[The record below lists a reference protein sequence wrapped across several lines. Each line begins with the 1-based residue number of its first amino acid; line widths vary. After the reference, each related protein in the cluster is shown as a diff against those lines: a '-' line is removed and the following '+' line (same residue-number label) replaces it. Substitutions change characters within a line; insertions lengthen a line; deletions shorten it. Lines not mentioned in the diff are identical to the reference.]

1 MNQQIIECVP
11 NISEGRDLKKIK
23 TIANVVS
30 EVEGVKLLD
39 IDPGKATNRT
49 VITFVGEP
57 EQVIEAAFKLIKKAS
72 ELIDM
77 SKQTGEHPRFGATD
91 VCPLVPI
98 ANISMEETTQYA
110 HRLGKRVGDELGIS
124 GYFYENAATKEN
136 RRNLAN
142 VRSGEYEGL
151 EKKLSDK
158 NWKPDFGPT
167 SFTTKTKNSGVTAIS
182 ARDFLV
188 AYNINLNSTSTR
200 RANAIAFDIREAGR
214 VKREGNP
221 ITGKKVLDTNGD
233 PVRIPGK
240 LKAVKGI
247 GWYIE
252 EYGIAQISY
261 NLTNISI
268 TSMHKAFDETCKAA
282 DQRGIRVT
290 GSELVG
296 LVPLQA
302 MLDAADYFLLK
313 QKRSLGISEAD
324 KIKIAVKS
332 LGLDDLKPFN
342 PDERIIEYVMS
353 ANLDKKLV
361 DFTVKGFADET
372 ASESMAPGGGSIS
385 AYVGALGVS
394 LGTMVAN
401 LSAHKPGWDE
411 KWEFYSKWA
420 EKGQHY
426 KKELLFL
433 VDEDTNAFNK
443 IIDGFRMPKST
454 PEEVKIRKE
463 AIENATKYAT
473 EIPFKVMETA
483 YNSMEVML
491 AMAKEGIQ
499 NSLSD
504 AGVGALCARTAVV
517 GAYFNVRINA
527 KDIKDRSFA
536 EEILSK
542 AKEIY
547 EKTKVLENKM
557 IQLIDSNI

>member
-1 MNQQIIECVP
+1 MKQQLIECVP
-11 NISEGRDLKKIK
+11 NISEGRDLKKIN
-23 TIANVVS
+23 TIANVVT

-57 EQVIEAAFKLIKKAS
+57 SQVIEAAFKLIKKAS

-77 SKQTGEHPRFGATD
+77 SKQSGEHPRFGATD

-98 ANISMEETTQYA
+98 ANISMEETANYA
-110 HRLGKRVGDELGIS
+110 HLLGKRVGEELGIS
-124 GYFYENAATKEN
+124 GYYYENAATKDD
-136 RRNLAN
+136 RRNLAT

-151 EKKLSDK
+151 ENKLADI

-167 SFTTKTKNSGVTAIS
+167 TYSTKTKNTGVTAIS

-214 VKREGNP
+214 VKRDGNP
-221 ITGKKVLDTNGD
+221 ITGKKVVDANGE

-268 TSMHKAFDETCKAA
+268 TSMHEAFDETSKAA
-282 DQRGIRVT
+282 ETRGIRVT

-313 QKRSLGISEAD
+313 QNRSLGISETD
-324 KIKIAVKS
+324 KIKIAIKS

-342 PDERIIEYVMS
+342 PEERIIEYVMS

-361 DFTVKGFADET
+361 DYTVKGFADET
-372 ASESMAPGGGSIS
+372 ASESMAPGGGSIA

-411 KWEFYSKWA
+411 QWEFYSKWA
-420 EKGQHY
+420 EKGQQY

-443 IIDGFRMPKST
+443 IIDGFRMPKSN
-454 PEEVKIRKE
+454 EEEITLRKE

-483 YNSMEVML
+483 YNSMEVMMI
-491 AMAKEGIQ
+491 MAKKGIQ

-527 KDIKDRSFA
+527 KDIKDRAFA
-536 EEILSK
+536 EEILFK

-547 EKTKVLENKM
+547 NKTNSLENEM
-557 IQLIDSNI
+557 IQLIDSKI

>member
-1 MNQQIIECVP
+1 MKQQIIECVP
-11 NISEGRDLKKIK
+11 NISEGKDLKKIN
-23 TIANVVS
+23 TIANVVT
-30 EVEGVKLLD
+30 EVEGIKLLD

-49 VITFVGEP
+49 VITFVGVP
-57 EQVIEAAFKLIKKAS
+57 SQVIEAAFRLIKKAS

-91 VCPLVPI
+91 VCPLIPI
-98 ANISMEETTQYA
+98 ANISMKETANYA
-110 HRLGKRVGDELGIS
+110 HMLGKRVGEELGIS
-124 GYFYENAATKEN
+124 GYYYENAATKED
-136 RRNLAN
+136 RKNLAT

-167 SFTTKTKNSGVTAIS
+167 SFTTKTKNSGVIAIS

-221 ITGKKVLDTNGD
+221 ITGKKILDTNGD

-268 TSMHKAFDETCKAA
+268 TSMHEAFDETLKAA
-282 DQRGIRVT
+282 DKRGVRVT

-302 MLDAADYFLLK
+302 MLDAADYFLKK
-313 QKRSLGISEAD
+313 QKRSLGISETD
-324 KIKIAVKS
+324 KIKIAIKS
-332 LGLDDLKPFN
+332 LGLDDLKPFH
-342 PDERIIEYVMS
+342 PEERIIEYVMS
-353 ANLDKKLV
+353 ANQPKKLI
-361 DFTVKGFADET
+361 DYTVKGLADET

-420 EKGQHY
+420 EKGQRY

-454 PEEVKIRKE
+454 PEEVKTRQE

-483 YNSMEVML
+483 YNSMEVMM

-504 AGVGALCARTAVV
+504 AGVGALCARTAVI

-527 KDIKDRSFA
+527 KDIKDNVFA
-536 EEILSK
+536 KNILSK
-542 AKEIY
+542 AKEIFDQTNLL
-547 EKTKVLENKM
+547 EKEMIEFIDTK
-557 IQLIDSNI
+557 I